1 MGGCRKTAF
10 FYFYMMKHIKIEV
23 LANEYQQEELVALFD
38 EYATTGFEQ
47 TDDKLMAYFVED
59 GFEQDEVLKILE
71 GYKYEISEIEEKN
84 WNAEWERNFH
94 PVVVDDFCAVRAH
107 FHRPIPGVKYE
118 IIITPKMSFGTGH
131 HATTYM
137 MIEQMRELD
146 FTDRTVFDFGT
157 GTGILAILAEK
168 LGASNIS
175 AIDVDEWSIEN
186 AKENF
191 ERNNCHKIDVHLST
205 TIPSEQF
212 DIMLANINRNVIL
225 QYMPHLK
232 QSLKEKGKLLLSG
245 LLLQD
250 EDDIGKACRSHGFQ
264 LLNRRERSGWISMLY
279 GNTL

>member
-23 LANEYQQEELVALFD
+23 VANEYQQEELVALFD
-38 EYATTGFEQ
+38 DYAATGFEQ

-59 GFEQDEVLKILE
+59 GFVQDEVLKILE
-71 GYKYEISEIEEKN
+71 GYNYAISEIEETN

-94 PVVVDDFCAVRAH
+94 PVIVDNFCAVRAH
-107 FHRPIPGVKYE
+107 FHESISNVKHE

-137 MIEQMRELD
+137 MIEQMQELD
-146 FTDRTVFDFGT
+146 FAGKTVFDFGT

-168 LGASNIS
+168 LGASNIA

-191 ERNNCHKIDVHLST
+191 ERNNCQKIDIHLST

-212 DIMLANINRNVIL
+212 DIILANINRNVIL

-232 QSLKEKGKLLLSG
+232 QSLREKGKLLLSG

-250 EDDIGKACRSHGFQ
+250 EDDINKVCKSHGLR
-264 LLNRRERSGWISMLY
+264 LLTRRERLGWISLLCV
-279 GNTL
+279 NTL